1 MKLSRFIAAVLC
13 GSLFVSGCSSV
24 KEELK
29 PVKLEPIKS
38 HYLFTSTWR
47 GATGSGQ
54 DARYARLQPA
64 LVDGILY
71 AVDTLGQ
78 VSAWNAKSGKRLWK
92 NQLKTAVG
100 SGVGVTG
107 DKGLVGTLDGRIIAF
122 ALADGQYLWEAQTSS
137 EVLATPQGNG
147 EVVITQAIDGRVFAF
162 DSKDGRRLWNYD
174 HPVPVLSLRS
184 NAAPLISGNS
194 ALVAFDNGQILNF
207 DAATGQLRWVARV
220 GQPQGKTELERL
232 VDVDSSPLEFG
243 PYIYG
248 AGYNSR
254 LVAITKGT
262 GRIGWT
268 QDVSTAQN
276 ITAADNKIL
285 VSDAD
290 SHIKAFDA
298 LNGTLLW
305 ENDKLHRR
313 ATSAPA
319 VFGDLVVVADS
330 SGFLHGLSLEDGN
343 LVARTRLPSEQPVFA
358 QPLVWENTLYLL
370 NKSGLLTAL
379 TAEKLERELSLWDM
393 PTNRHKGAIPTK
405 PTGVP

>member
-1 MKLSRFIAAVLC
+1 MKLSHFTAAVLC
-13 GSLFVSGCSSV
+13 GGLFLGGCSSV

-29 PVKLEPIKS
+29 PVKLESIRS
-38 HYLFTSTWR
+38 HYLLTTAWSSD
-47 GATGSGQ
+47 TGRGQ

-64 LVDGILY
+64 LVEGILY
-71 AVDTLGQ
+71 TVDAKGL
-78 VSAWNAKSGKRLWK
+78 VSARNAKTGKRLWQNK
-92 NQLKTAVG
+92 LKAAVG
-100 SGVGVTG
+100 SGVGISG

-122 ALADGQYLWEAQTSS
+122 ALTDGQYLWEARTSS

-147 EVVITQAIDGRVFAF
+147 TVVITQAIDGRVFAF
-162 DSKDGRRLWNYD
+162 DSNDGRALWNYD

-184 NAAPLISGNS
+184 NAAPLLSGNS

-207 DAATGQLRWVARV
+207 DADTGQLRWAARV

-232 VDVDSSPLEFG
+232 VDVDSAPLEFG

-262 GRIGWT
+262 GRIGWA

-298 LNGTLLW
+298 LTGTLIW

-313 ATSAPA
+313 DTSAPA
-319 VFGDLVVVADS
+319 VFGDLVVVVDRY
-330 SGFLHGLSLEDGN
+330 GYLHGLSLQDGA
-343 LVARTRLPSEQPVFA
+343 LVARLHLGEVPVFA
-358 QPLVWENTLYLL
+358 QPLVWENTLYVL
-370 NKSGLLTAL
+370 NKNGVLKAL
-379 TAEKLERELSLWDM
+379 TAEKLEREMSIWDM
-393 PTNRHKGAIPTK
+393 PTNRHKGAISTK